1 MEEYIIKKYRG
12 LVTLKI
18 GYDESISDKKVISYS
33 LSLQELKIN
42 SKVTFNLPNNKTN
55 DSLELFLLNRR
66 FKSSNSL
73 DLIYT
78 DNTIVAVL
86 LDKKFY
92 YPFIQKH
99 NHIEAKQ
106 RFEDNLNADRYTQP
120 DEGEIFLLKEEF
132 NNYIN
137 RNKTPFF
144 HSRNYFFI
152 LIIAIIVSLTQ
163 LPDFKLALNIIIASV
178 GLISLYS
185 VIINYERYNL
195 IKKIKIIPKKDLEEF
210 KYMLVANW
218 KDGFE
223 VPLSYKHL
231 NNIKSLGDFGVFSGS
246 RFHYD
251 EFLEVTYK

>member
-1 MEEYIIKKYRG
+1 MKEYIVKKYRG

-18 GYDESISDKKVISYS
+18 GYDESVSDKKVISYS
-33 LSLQELKIN
+33 LSLQELKID

-66 FKSSNSL
+66 FKSSSSL
-73 DLIYT
+73 DLIYF

-106 RFEDNLNADRYTQP
+106 RFEDNLNTDRYTQP

-132 NNYIN
+132 NKYIN
-137 RNKTPFF
+137 HNKTPFF
-144 HSRNYFFI
+144 HLKNYFFI
-152 LIIAIIVSLTQ
+152 LLIAIIVSLTQ
-163 LPDFKLALNIIIASV
+163 LPDFKLGLNIIIAST
-178 GLISLYS
+178 GLIGLYS
-185 VIINYERYNL
+185 AVINYERHSL
-195 IKKIKIIPKKDLEEF
+195 IKKINIISKEDLEEF
-210 KYMLVANW
+210 KYMLVAYW

-223 VPLSYKHL
+223 VPLSYKYL
-231 NNIKSLGDFGVFSGS
+231 NDIKSLGDFGVFSGS

-251 EFLEVTYK
+251 EFLEVIYK